1 MSRMKKVFI
10 CNDNVTSIFS
20 AVYDAWKEERD
31 EGSVGIVLRGNM
43 EQELFCEYIESK
55 EYEKK
60 AIAVERMIQRN
71 LGLDVYLDIYQAVL
85 AHDKDKGNAI
95 LGTLLAAR
103 QLPDST
109 KIMNHLSHPSV
120 EKVFELSRRVG
131 GEAHQFKGFLRFR
144 ELENGVLFAQ
154 IEPKSQVLTCIAGH
168 FSDRL
173 PLENFMI
180 YDRSH
185 KMFVVH
191 EARHQWVLVLDE
203 EADMEKMNRVSA
215 SQIEYERLWK
225 GFCESISIKERENL
239 LLQRQNLPLRYRK
252 NVVEFGQ

>member
-1 MSRMKKVFI
+1 MKKVFI
-10 CNDNVTSIFS
+10 CNDHVTGIFS
-20 AVYDAWKEERD
+20 AIYDAWKEERD
-31 EGSVGIVLRGNM
+31 EENAGIVLRGNL
-43 EQELFCEYIESK
+43 EQELFCEYVESK

-71 LGLDVYLDIYQAVL
+71 LGMDAYLDIYQAVL

-103 QLPDST
+103 KLGDST
-109 KIMNHLSHPSV
+109 KIMNHLSHPCV
-120 EKVFELSRRVG
+120 AKVFELSRRVG

-144 ELENGVLFAQ
+144 ELDNGVLFAE

-180 YDRSH
+180 YDRIH
-185 KMFVVH
+185 RMFIVH
-191 EARHQWVLVLDE
+191 EARCRWVLVMDE
-203 EADMEKMNRVSA
+203 EADMEKLNRVSKA
-215 SQIEYERLWK
+215 QQEFERLWK
-225 GFCESISIKERENL
+225 EFCTSISIKERGNL
-239 LLQRQNLPLRYRK
+239 KLQKQNLPLRYRQ
-252 NVVEFGQ
+252 NIVEFS